1 MSVLGLESE
10 ALMSAWNFTLMSG
23 LVVQGL
29 RKYCHEF
36 LMADMKLK
44 NV

>member
-10 ALMSAWNFTLMSG
+10 ALMSAWNFTLMSE

-29 RKYCHEF
+29 RKHCHEF
-36 LMADMKLK
+36 LVADVNLK